1 METSHSV
8 FMDLQIG
15 PMLIGLVFMVI
26 GVFVSMRLKNK
37 FALYSKIPTSSRMS
51 GKEIAEKM
59 LRDHGIYN
67 VKVISVAGQLSDHYN
82 PMNRTV
88 NLSHDVYEGRNAAAA
103 AVAAH
108 ECGHAVQH
116 ATSYSM
122 LKLRTTLVPFQQV
135 SGTILNIILMAAMFG
150 GAFLYSAFPI
160 NTMLY
165 VIIGCYSFFTLFSL
179 VTLPVEFDASKRA
192 LQWMTSSG
200 ITTQRE
206 YEGSKDA
213 LKWAALTYV
222 VAAIGSIATLLYYIS
237 LLNRSND

>member
-1 METSHSV
+1 METSHSM
-8 FMDLQIG
+8 FADLHIG
-15 PMLIGLVFMVI
+15 PMLIGIVFMVI
-26 GVFVSMRLKNK
+26 GVLVSMRLKSK
-37 FALYSKIPTSSRMS
+37 FAMYSRMPISNRMS

-82 PMNRTV
+82 PTNRTV

-116 ATSYSM
+116 ANAYSM
-122 LKLRTTLVPFQQV
+122 LKLRSTLVPFQQV
-135 SGTILNIILMAAMFG
+135 SGTILNFILMATMFG
-150 GAFLYSAFPI
+150 GAFLYSSFPI
-160 NTMLY
+160 NTLLY
-165 VIIGCYSFFTLFSL
+165 IIIGCYSFFTLFTL

-192 LQWMTSSG
+192 LNWMTSSG
-200 ITTQRE
+200 IVTQRE
-206 YEGSKDA
+206 HENAKDA

-222 VAAIGSIATLLYYIS
+222 VAAIGSIATLLYYVS
-237 LLNRSND
+237 LLNRK